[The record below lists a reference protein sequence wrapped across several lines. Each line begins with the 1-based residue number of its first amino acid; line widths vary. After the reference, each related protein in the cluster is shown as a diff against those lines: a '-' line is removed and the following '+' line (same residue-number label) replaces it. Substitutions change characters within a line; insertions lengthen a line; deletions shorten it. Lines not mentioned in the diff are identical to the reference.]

1 MANGSVAPKERIN
14 ISYKSSAGGASEDVE
29 LPLKMLIVDDFTGKE
44 NDDVIED
51 RDPVNVNKD
60 NFNDVIKSHNL
71 SMNFSVP
78 NRLEENSDEDI
89 NVDLKINSM
98 KDFSPSQIAE
108 QTPELA
114 SLMELR
120 RALQALKGPLGNV
133 PAFRKTIQA
142 ILENDETRAQV
153 MQELGLVKE

>member
-14 ISYKSSAGGASEDVE
+14 ISYKSSTGGVSEDVE

-51 RDPVNVNKD
+51 REPVNINKD

-71 SMNFSVP
+71 SMSFSVP

-89 NVDLKINSM
+89 NIDLKINSM
-98 KDFSPSQIAE
+98 KDFSPAQIAE